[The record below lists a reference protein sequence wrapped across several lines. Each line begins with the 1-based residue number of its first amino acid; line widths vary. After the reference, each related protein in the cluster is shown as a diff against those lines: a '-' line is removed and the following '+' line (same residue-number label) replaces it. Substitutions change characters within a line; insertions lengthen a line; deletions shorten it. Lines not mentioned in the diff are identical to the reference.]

1 MEEVHYVELGQV
13 EESSSVYRVERAF
26 MMPVRFGPLQRV
38 EPGMLVRLGERL
50 GAEMFGCGRV
60 SPVTLSE
67 HFEVV
72 CPIRFTKDGEWI
84 DVVPGD
90 VLKMTPEEAL
100 PLLRERK
107 IKERRN
113 YDASQSK

>member
-1 MEEVHYVELGQV
+1 MDQEIMEFGQT
-13 EESSSVYRVERAF
+13 EETSQVYRVIKSF
-26 MMPVRFGPLQRV
+26 WMPVCFGPLQEVR
-38 EPGMLVRLGERL
+38 PGMTVRLGERL

-67 HFEVV
+67 YFEVIY
-72 CPIRFTKDGEWI
+72 PIRFVEDGAWV
-84 DVVPGD
+84 DLAPGD
-90 VLKMTPEEAL
+90 VVKMTPEEAL

-113 YDASQSK
+113 YDASQSE